1 MSARPKRRSL
11 PGSAGS
17 SAGSARAH
25 SPGSISG
32 LSYTQMLRER
42 EALSNSLDSDDSPA
56 DDAAS
61 VARLARLLEDGA
73 VDDESMWR
81 HQYACLDMDK
91 LIAASQP
98 PAPTEVLAAIAI
110 TASANPDSKG
120 GSLGPSTGV
129 GKGKSHNIPKAPVH
143 PRAGARWR

>member
-1 MSARPKRRSL
+1 MSARPDAPFYARERGLERRER
-11 PGSAGS
+11 
-17 SAGSARAH
+17 ARAQPRVH
-25 SPGSISG
+25 QRA
-32 LSYTQMLRER
+32 LVHADAARAR
-42 EALSNSLDSDDSPA
+42 ALSNSLDSDDSPG

-120 GSLGPSTGV
+120 
-129 GKGKSHNIPKAPVH
+129 AR
-143 PRAGARWR
+143 RA